1 MNAQPTV
8 RTNWRGRPPAAATA
22 ATAATSSVF
31 RRLAA
36 ALPAAVSAVVLGS
49 LATPT
54 PASAA
59 TQATYYVAPDGSDSN
74 SGTISAP
81 FKTLQHARDVVRT
94 VNGNMTGDINVYL
107 RGGTY
112 PVGSTIDFTSADS
125 GTNGHHVVYSAYPG
139 EKPVLDA
146 GVQVSGWTQH
156 SGNIWKATLNR
167 DDKLRAL
174 YVNGKRA
181 QMASKTINSAGCYG
195 TYTVTAGQAPWAWE
209 SGSQCDGAK
218 YSLSD
223 LPAIASHQDDVEIVS
238 ATTWTTAIVGVRQI
252 TTSSDG
258 ANRVALFQQPG
269 AAIAQAPPYG
279 PFRAGGSHTFMNAYE
294 FLDQPGEFYF
304 DKSTHTVYYYKSSS
318 EDMTSAQVFAPNNV
332 STLLKIAGTSR
343 TDHARNLTFSG
354 LTVEH
359 SDWNLTNVAGSVFRQ
374 GTQGNAGSN
383 VYARQNFHAYT
394 YRNVD
399 LPPAAVQI
407 ENADGIVLQGN
418 TVQHTGADGITLAN
432 DVTDSQLTGNV
443 TNDIAG
449 SALTVGHPQHV
460 YIGDYTP
467 TNHEKYPV
475 NVEGVCKNIT
485 VRDNYL
491 YDSAV
496 LFQGSSPV
504 SAYFVD
510 TLDVEHNR
518 IEKSP
523 WAGITLG
530 WGWWNFDGSTNSINP
545 GNPTTTSK
553 NSTVKYNELIDTM
566 QVLGDSAPIYT
577 LGSQPGTEISNN
589 YIKGVPAGHKYG
601 LHPDEGSAFIS
612 YHDNVFDVDP
622 GLAYTVNSGTW
633 GRQHDLAITNNYG
646 TLNKIFDR
654 NVPNSTIQD
663 VRGYGDNV
671 WPAQAYGIALNA
683 GLEEAYKNLLPAA
696 VTAPQDYALPA
707 STFAGTGVM
716 TVPVRSPKDATKTLW
731 LAPAGTTT
739 FAAGPTMTSA
749 SGTATSIRV
758 PQTAGDYRLYVV
770 DAQGNASPAS
780 KALVRQ
786 RWNHVDDKAAG
797 VTYSGTWSNWNDT
810 KDMNGSEKFTNTAG
824 NYAEFAFTG
833 TGVRYLSMTQPNM
846 GKVDVYLDG
855 TLAQA
860 GIDAYAATVTKQ
872 VPLFER
878 TNLAAGPHTI
888 KVVCT
893 GTKNS
898 AASNTV
904 CALDAFAAI
913 QFPAK
918 NANYKVVNKGSNKAI
933 DVSGGSLS
941 AGAHIIQ
948 WTDSGAGNQNWRF
961 VPVGDGSY
969 EIVTRNSALVMDVS
983 GAATADGATIVQSSD
998 TNVAN
1003 QHWTLTASGNGYYKI
1018 KNVNSGKVLDV
1029 SWGGTQLVQST
1040 DTNADSQLWKVVN
1053 VD

>member
-1 MNAQPTV
+1 MKPVTSTV
-8 RTNWRGRPPAAATA
+8 RKLSAVLVTALPVVLLTSLTTA
-22 ATAATSSVF
+22 A
-31 RRLAA
+31 
-36 ALPAAVSAVVLGS
+36 
-49 LATPT
+49 

-59 TQATYYVAPDGSDSN
+59 TQATYYVAPNGNDGSP
-74 SGTISAP
+74 GTITAP

-94 VNGNMTGDINVYL
+94 VNDNMTGDINVYL

-112 PVGSTIDFTSADS
+112 PVSSTIGFTSADS
-125 GTNGHHVVYSAYPG
+125 GTNGHHVVYAAYQN
-139 EKPVLDA
+139 EKPVLDG
-146 GVQVSGWTQH
+146 GVPVTGWTQH

-167 DDKLRAL
+167 DTKLRAL

-181 QMASKTINSAGCYG
+181 QMASKTVNSAGCYG

-223 LPAIASHQDDVEIVS
+223 LPAVAANQDDVEIKS

-269 AAIAQAPPYG
+269 AAIAQAAPYG
-279 PFRAGGSHTFMNAYE
+279 PFKAGGSHTFMNAYE
-294 FLDQPGEFYF
+294 FMDKPGEFYF
-304 DKSTHTVYYYKSSS
+304 DKTNHALYYYKSSS
-318 EDMTSAQVFAPNNV
+318 EDMTTAKVFAPNSV

-343 TDHARNLTFSG
+343 TDHARNIMFSG

-359 SDWNLTNVAGSVFRQ
+359 SDWNLVNVAGSAFRQ
-374 GTQGNAGSN
+374 SQQGNTIST

-399 LPPAAVQI
+399 LPPAAIQM
-407 ENADGIVLQGN
+407 ENADGIVLQRN

-449 SALTVGHPQHV
+449 SAITVGHPQHV
-460 YIGDYTP
+460 YIGDYTS

-475 NVEGVCKNIT
+475 NVEGVCKNISIT
-485 VRDNYL
+485 DNYL

-496 LFQGSSPV
+496 LFEASSPV

-510 TLDVEHNR
+510 SLSVQRNR

-545 GNPTTTSK
+545 GNPTTTAK
-553 NSTVKYNELIDTM
+553 NNTIKYNQILDTM

-589 YIKGVPAGHKYG
+589 YIQGVPAGHKYG
-601 LHPDEGSAFIS
+601 LHPDEGSAYLNF
-612 YHDNVFDVDP
+612 HDNVLDVDKDV
-622 GLAYTVNSGTW
+622 TSTIHSGTW
-633 GRQHDLAITNNYG
+633 GRQHDLNITNTYG
-646 TLNKIFDR
+646 TVNKIWDKS
-654 NVPNSTIQD
+654 VPNSTIQD
-663 VRGYGDNV
+663 VRAYADDV
-671 WPAQAYGIALNA
+671 WPSQAYGIAVNA
-683 GLEEAYKNLLPAA
+683 GLEDAYKDIVPSSNLALQDYVLPAGTFTGKG
-696 VTAPQDYALPA
+696 VT
-707 STFAGTGVM
+707 TI
-716 TVPVRSPKDATKTLW
+716 PVRSPGDGTKTLW
-731 LAPAGTTT
+731 LAPSGTTT
-739 FAAGPTMTSA
+739 FAAGPTKTSA
-749 SGTATSIRV
+749 SGTSTSISV

-770 DAQGNASPAS
+770 DARGNASAAS

-810 KDMNGSEKFTNTAG
+810 KDMNGSEKYTGTAG
-824 NYAEFAFTG
+824 NYAEYSFTG
-833 TGVRYLSMTQPNM
+833 SGVRYLSMKQPNM

-855 TLAQA
+855 TLAQS
-860 GIDAYAATVTKQ
+860 GIDAYASTVTKQ
-872 VPLFER
+872 VPLFEK
-878 TNLAAGPHTI
+878 TDLAAGPHTI
-888 KVVCT
+888 RVVCT
-893 GTKNS
+893 GTKN
-898 AASNTV
+898 AASSNTV
-904 CALDAFAAI
+904 CALDAFASI
-913 QFPAK
+913 SFPAT
-918 NANYKVVNKGSNKAI
+918 NANYKLLNKNSAKAI
-933 DVSGGSLS
+933 DVSGASMT
-941 AGAHIIQ
+941 AGANILQ
-948 WTDSGAGNQNWRF
+948 WNDTGAVNQNWRF

-969 EIVTRNSALVMDVS
+969 EIVSRNSALLMDVS
-983 GAATADGATIVQSSD
+983 GAATTDGANIVQATDNNSAS
-998 TNVAN
+998 
-1003 QHWTLTASGNGYYKI
+1003 QHWTLVATGNGYYKI
-1018 KNVNSGKVLDV
+1018 KNVNSGKLLAV
-1029 SWGGTQLVQST
+1029 SGSSTTAGAQLVQTT
-1040 DTNADSQLWKVVN
+1040 DTNAASQLWQAVN